1 MCDTVA
7 VPGNLMI
14 IESSSG
20 ERNICDKL
28 RGIGE
33 KKTQFSVSS
42 RRLTSKLTEGIS
54 KRPTN
59 MVDEIRD
66 SWANWYRPSSTFRVS
81 IYTRRSRTASHALIL
96 KTCQS
101 FNLME
106 R

>member
-1 MCDTVA
+1 MCDTVTI
-7 VPGNLMI
+7 PGNLMI
-14 IESSSG
+14 IEPSSG
-20 ERNICDKL
+20 ERNVCDKL

-33 KKTQFSVSS
+33 KKAQFSVGS
-42 RRLTSKLTEGIS
+42 RRLTSKLEATDES
-54 KRPTN
+54 N

-81 IYTRRSRTASHALIL
+81 ISTRRSRTASHALIL
-96 KTCQS
+96 KTCRS